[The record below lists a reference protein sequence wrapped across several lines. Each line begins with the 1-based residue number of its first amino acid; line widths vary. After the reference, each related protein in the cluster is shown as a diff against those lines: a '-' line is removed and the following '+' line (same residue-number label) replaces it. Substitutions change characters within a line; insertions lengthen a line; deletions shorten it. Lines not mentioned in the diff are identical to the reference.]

1 MSISK
6 WLSNKLDSLI
16 DNATVKT
23 HQNAK
28 EQILICLLERKDDEA
43 KALFHKEFLRY
54 QDILRKTER
63 NKYIMNEKLSEF
75 QMWFQYSAIC
85 RK

>member
-6 WLSNKLDSLI
+6 WLSNKLDSLN
-16 DNATVKT
+16 DYATVKT

-28 EQILICLLERKDDEA
+28 EQIVIYLLERKDYEV
-43 KALFHKEFLRY
+43 KALFHKELLRY

-63 NKYIMNEKLSEF
+63 NQYIINEKL
-75 QMWFQYSAIC
+75 
-85 RK
+85 